1 MHPLKGDGAFDK
13 PAPGH
18 RSAGVLLHPTSLP
31 GPGANGRLDASA
43 YRFVDWLAAAGFR
56 YWQMLPV
63 GPVDEADCPYQP
75 PSTCAGGTHLLNP
88 SDCPAPSD
96 DDLDTFVKTE
106 RDWLEDWALFAAL
119 RREIGRPWP
128 EWSAGV
134 RERAVDALADARA
147 ELAGAIHAEKV
158 AQWQF
163 ARQWGRLRAY
173 AHERGV
179 GLFGDVPIYCA
190 LDSADVWAEPHLF
203 AVAADGTVTGEAGV
217 PPDAFSDTGQ
227 HWGQPLHDWAAHEAD
242 GWRWWC
248 RRLRVQ
254 AGCFDLVRIDHFRG
268 FAAAWSIPA
277 GAADAREGRWITGP
291 GREPFDAI
299 RAQLGHLPLVAED
312 LGVITDD
319 VHALRDALGLPGM
332 RVLQFAFDGGP
343 ENPHRPHN
351 HPEWSVVYTGTHDN
365 DTTLGWWRSLD
376 ETTRDTVRSVLET
389 TGEAMPAPLID
400 AALAS
405 RARLAIIPL
414 QDLLA
419 LGNEARMNVP
429 GRRHG
434 NWAWRFEADDLARS
448 DTTAWRARLA
458 RFGRVD

>member
-1 MHPLKGDGAFDK
+1 MNTAKSVGAFDE
-13 PAPGH
+13 PAFGP

-31 GPGANGRLDASA
+31 GPGPNGRLDASA

-63 GPVDEADCPYQP
+63 GPVDEEDCPYQP
-75 PSTCAGGTHLLNP
+75 PSTCAGGTHLLDPTDCPEP
-88 SDCPAPSD
+88 SDEA
-96 DDLDTFVKTE
+96 LTAFVQAE
-106 RDWLEDWALFAAL
+106 HDWLEDWALFAAL
-119 RREIGRPWP
+119 RAEIGRPWP
-128 EWSAGV
+128 QWPVGV
-134 RERAVDALADARA
+134 RARAPDALGDARA
-147 ELAGAIHAEKV
+147 ELAGAIRAEKV

-163 ARQWGRLRAY
+163 MRQWQRLRAY

-179 GLFGDVPIYCA
+179 ALFGDVPIYCA

-203 AVAADGTVTGEAGV
+203 AVDADGTVTGEAGV
-217 PPDAFSDTGQ
+217 PPDAFSATGQ
-227 HWGQPLHDWAAHEAD
+227 HWGQPLHDWEAHAAD

-248 RRLRVQ
+248 RRMRVQ
-254 AGCFDLVRIDHFRG
+254 AGCFDLLRIDHFRG

-277 GAADAREGRWITGP
+277 GAVDARGGRWVAGP

-332 RVLQFAFDGGP
+332 RVLQFAFDDGP

-351 HPEWSVVYTGTHDN
+351 HPEWSVAYTGTHDN
-365 DTTLGWWRSLD
+365 DTTLGWWRALD
-376 ETTRDTVRSVLET
+376 EAERDAVRAALAT
-389 TGEAMPAPLID
+389 TGETMPEPLID
-400 AALAS
+400 AVLGS
-405 RARLAIIPL
+405 RSRLAMIPL

-434 NWAWRFEADDLARS
+434 NWCWRFDVDDLVTS
-448 DTTAWRARLA
+448 DAERWRARLA
-458 RFGRVD
+458 RFGRVG